1 MSRLLFILAVTFGS
15 MAFGYII
22 LQIIKSRFTKYMGAI
37 PSISRRLKLF
47 AFFILEPVA
56 IVSAFWAL
64 DMPDRRVLVLPLLG
78 IVIVFTGMA
87 AALAVIRILKEPP
100 YRAGSLFTCG
110 TFSNILTIGGLI
122 AFTFLG
128 EPGYGIVQLVAIPIG
143 PIYIMMG
150 YPISANV
157 GLGRKPV
164 FKISLVNLKENPYLL
179 LPIAAIA
186 FGIGLHST
194 GLTRPTVFVYLVAI
208 IVPCVSA
215 LLGLSI
221 GLTLRFT
228 EFRSYLRE
236 IAAVL
241 LIRHVAIPVVIIPLA
256 ILLGFGDIAN
266 GLPLKVAIILSCVPV
281 AFSALIPPAIYGFD
295 LDLANSAW
303 MVSTAFLAV
312 VVPVLLLVFRLAF

>member
-1 MSRLLFILAVTFGS
+1 LA
-15 MAFGYII
+15 
-22 LQIIKSRFTKYMGAI
+22 AI
-37 PSISRRLKLF
+37 
-47 AFFILEPVA
+47 
-56 IVSAFWAL
+56 
-64 DMPDRRVLVLPLLG
+64 RV
-78 IVIVFTGMA
+78 
-87 AALAVIRILKEPP
+87 LKEPP

-164 FKISLVNLKENPYLL
+164 FKISLVNLEENPYLL
-179 LPIAAIA
+179 LPIAAIVL
-186 FGIGLHST
+186 GIALHAT
-194 GLTRPTVFVYLVAI
+194 NLPRPQVFVDIVAV
-208 IVPCVSA
+208 IVPSVSA

-236 IAAVL
+236 IATIL
-241 LIRHVAIPVVIIPLA
+241 FIRHIGMPAVIIPLA
-256 ILLGFGDIAN
+256 VLLGLGDVSD

-312 VVPVLLLVFRLAF
+312 VVPVLFLVFRLAF